1 MANVFQ
7 FGMKEKIL
15 PILAPADI
23 AATETG
29 TAYVDLK
36 DLQWASFLISLG
48 AVTTGTATLTVEVS
62 TAASSNATEAA
73 VPFTY
78 RLSSAV
84 ATDNWGDPTTA
95 TSAGATIATDADN
108 KLILVELDPAALPSN
123 PGEGHTFARL
133 VISPTTD
140 MAAMLVGVSL
150 IGAAR
155 YPGAEIVSA
164 T

>member
-1 MANVFQ
+1 MRFQ
-7 FGMKEKIL
+7 FGQDFKIL
-15 PILAPADI
+15 PILAPVDT
-23 AATETG
+23 AATAVA

-36 DLQWASFLISLG
+36 DLHWASFLISLG
-48 AVTTGTATLTVEVS
+48 AVTTGTATLTVEAS
-62 TAASSNATEAA
+62 SAASSNATEAA
-73 VPFTY
+73 VPFVY

-95 TSAGATIATDADN
+95 SSAGATIATDADN
-108 KLILVELDPAALPSN
+108 KLLLVELDPAALPGN

-140 MAAMLVGVSL
+140 NAAFLVGASL
-150 IGAAR
+150 IGKPR
-155 YPGAEIVSA
+155 YAGAEIVSA